1 MQNVNRL
8 IIEQNRTECIMA
20 PTLPFAGVRNDNIH
34 APLLDQLCN

>member
-8 IIEQNRTECIMA
+8 IIEQNRTEQNVLW
-20 PTLPFAGVRNDNIH
+20 PH